1 MPDSNY
7 TIEARSLG
15 VVGVASHDFWVL
27 RDPQGKALAE
37 LHGLA
42 TERET
47 NTPKAI
53 GTDEDKFSLRIW
65 QLYADKDF
73 ADERGGSLSRFT
85 YMSDDQQHM
94 TVLSAGKE
102 EVMARW
108 NAAAAAI
115 KPLNAADLD
124 YPNYGFKVFS
134 DTVNS
139 NSAYRTL
146 GEIMGVAVKD
156 FPGVVE
162 PGIDNRMTTKE
173 QIDKLR
179 THEYPVLEKP
189 MVNDQGQYK
198 ELPDKSS
205 ALHPSHPGHADHTLY
220 QQALYGAN
228 QAKVP
233 VQENSGGTHEPMA
246 ASLTVLAKQA
256 GLSRIDHVVMSE
268 QRAGLKAGEN
278 VFVVEGNLG
287 DPAHNRAH
295 MKTQAALETPLGSS
309 LGQLQSLNESPM
321 QRSESKTSQ
330 LAMEQAGKLPDQEAP
345 RRSLSA

>member
-1 MPDSNY
+1 MPNY

-27 RDPQGKALAE
+27 RDENGKALDE

-42 TERET
+42 TDRKT
-47 NTPKAI
+47 NIPQPI
-53 GTDEDKFSLRIW
+53 GTDEEKHSLRIW
-65 QLYADKDF
+65 NFPHDLGYANSIDAKPT
-73 ADERGGSLSRFT
+73 GLT
-85 YMSDDQQHM
+85 YIKNDQTHM
-94 TVLSAGKE
+94 TVLEAPKE
-102 EVMARW
+102 EVLARW
-108 NAAAAAI
+108 NAAVAA
-115 KPLNAADLD
+115 KEPLNALDLN
-124 YPNYGFKVFS
+124 YPNLGFKVFG

-146 GEIMGVAVKD
+146 GETMGVAVKD

-162 PGIDNRMTTKE
+162 PGIDNRMITKE
-173 QIDKLR
+173 QIEKLR
-179 THEYPVLEKP
+179 THDYPVLDKP

-228 QAKVP
+228 QAKIP
-233 VQENSGGTHEPMA
+233 AQENSGGTNEPMA

-256 GLSRIDHVVMSE
+256 GLSRIDHVVLSE

-278 VFVVEGNLG
+278 VFVVEGGLG
-287 DPAHNRAH
+287 DPAHNRAQ

-309 LGQLQSLNESPM
+309 LGQLQALNESPM

-330 LAMEQAGKLPDQEAP
+330 LAMEQPGKLPEQEAP

>member
-1 MPDSNY
+1 MPNY

-27 RDPQGKALAE
+27 RDENGKALDE

-42 TERET
+42 TDRKT
-47 NTPKAI
+47 NIPQPI
-53 GTDEDKFSLRIW
+53 GTDEEKHSLRIW
-65 QLYADKDF
+65 NFPHEPGYANSIGAK
-73 ADERGGSLSRFT
+73 ATGLT
-85 YMSDDQQHM
+85 YIDSNQTHM
-94 TVLSAGKE
+94 TVLDAPKE
-102 EVMARW
+102 EVLERW
-108 NAAAAAI
+108 KAAVSA
-115 KPLNAADLD
+115 KEPLNGLDLN

-146 GEIMGVAVKD
+146 GEVMGVAVKD
-156 FPGVVE
+156 FPGVLE

-173 QIDKLR
+173 QIEKLR
-179 THEYPVLEKP
+179 THEHPVLDKP
-189 MVNDQGQYK
+189 MINEQGQYK

-220 QQALYGAN
+220 QQALYGVN

-233 VQENSGGTHEPMA
+233 VQENSGGANEPMA

-256 GLSRIDHVVMSE
+256 GLSRIDHVVLSE

-278 VFVVEGNLG
+278 VFVVEGSPG

-309 LGQLQSLNESPM
+309 LGQLQSINESPM
-321 QRSESKTSQ
+321 QRSESKSNQ
-330 LAMEQAGKLPDQEAP
+330 LAMEQPGKLPEQEGP

>member
-27 RDPQGKALAE
+27 RDGQGKALAE

-53 GTDEDKFSLRIW
+53 GTDEDKFSLRVW
-65 QLYADKDF
+65 QLYADKSF
-73 ADERGGSLSRFT
+73 AEERGGSLSRFT
-85 YMSDDQQHM
+85 YIADDQQHM

-124 YPNYGFKVFS
+124 YPNYGFKIFS

-146 GEIMGVAVKD
+146 GEVMGVAVKD
-156 FPGVVE
+156 FPGVLE

-173 QIDKLR
+173 QIEKLR

-189 MVNDQGQYK
+189 MVKDQGEYK

-205 ALHPSHPGHADHTLY
+205 ALHPSHPGHSDHTLY
-220 QQALYGAN
+220 QQALYGVN

-233 VQENSGGTHEPMA
+233 SQGNAGDTGEVMA

-256 GLSRIDHVVMSE
+256 GMERIDQVVLSE

-278 VFVVEGNLG
+278 VFVVEGSPG
-287 DPAHNRAH
+287 DPAHNRAQ
-295 MKTQAALETPLGSS
+295 MKTQTALETPLGSS

-321 QRSESKTSQ
+321 QRSEERSNQ
-330 LAMEQAGKLPDQEAP
+330 LAMDRPQLPDQESP